1 MQAQDMPFSKVIDA
15 DQGARDHFHV
25 PKYQRE
31 YAWGR
36 KEWEQILLDI
46 EENDPGY
53 FMGSLICVKDGSDSA
68 PGWELIY
75 DVVDGQQRLTT
86 LSLLL
91 MAIYMK
97 LMGKLDGHI
106 FEDVDEKK
114 ETEATLRSLEAKLIK
129 RKKEPSPVEP
139 GGISVGKKV
148 YFLRVQP
155 SAQNHNLEDY
165 RYVLCEVGLL
175 EGQQKPAYCGNRRMY
190 QAFAYFSQELSKDR
204 PQEGSTDTAPMGV
217 SDLCNLVTKINR
229 LIFVQITVESQADAY
244 TLFESL
250 NNRGIPLTP
259 IDIIKNKLLA
269 AMDRQHHVDIDDSF
283 ERWQAII
290 NALPDV
296 AEQERFLRHFY
307 NAFKHVDQIRV
318 EGITRATKSQIIR
331 IYESL
336 IKRDAQ
342 IAFAELTEKA
352 ALYGTLLRPPEHLAA
367 PLARNLEELQRI
379 GAASAYQ
386 ILLFLFSL
394 PKEKLQGESFLE
406 NAVSLLCR
414 YHIRR
419 NITDIPAT
427 RDLDPGAIE
436 LIEGCVTEMDE
447 IGHLKLETFTHLLL
461 SGRGQPASLHQLR
474 SALEGPIYENTGMA
488 RYLLIQLDLMHHTRE
503 YQPELWAR
511 DEKGRFVWTI
521 EHVLPQSEKLPAH
534 WVQMIA
540 AGDPDKAAAVQE
552 KFVNC
557 LGNLTLSGYNSD
569 LATSAFE
576 KKQQL
581 ARDRTFLGHKINIGY
596 RNGLALNNLP
606 FEIDENILALAT
618 ATKWSSEMI
627 EARTGA
633 MVNLLI
639 EVNKLPGEESLSSSL
654 FAKSGFGDCV

>member
-1 MQAQDMPFSKVIDA
+1 M
-15 DQGARDHFHV
+15 
-25 PKYQRE
+25 
-31 YAWGR
+31 WGR
-36 KEWEQILLDI
+36 KEWEQLLLDI
-46 EENDPGY
+46 EENDSGY
-53 FMGSLICVKDGSDSA
+53 FMGSLICVKDGSDPA
-68 PGWELIY
+68 PGCELIY
-75 DVVDGQQRLTT
+75 EVVDGQQRLTT

-91 MAIYMK
+91 MALYAK
-97 LMGKLDGHI
+97 LTKTLDGHS
-106 FEDVDEKK
+106 FEDVEEK
-114 ETEATLRSLEAKLIK
+114 EDTQAALGSLRAKLLK
-129 RKKEPSPVEP
+129 RKREPNPGER
-139 GGISVGKKV
+139 GGISVGKNV

-175 EGQQKPAYCGNRRMY
+175 EGQPKPPYCGNRRTY
-190 QAFAYFSQELSKDR
+190 QAFAYFSDR
-204 PQEGSTDTAPMGV
+204 APTKV
-217 SDLCNLVTKINR
+217 SDLCDLVTKINQ
-229 LIFVQITVESQADAY
+229 LIFVQITVGSQSDAF

-250 NNRGIPLTP
+250 NNRGIPLSA

-269 AMDRQHHVDIDDSF
+269 EMDRQHHVDIDDSF
-283 ERWQAII
+283 ERWQGII

-307 NAFKHVDQIRV
+307 NAFKHLQRIRV

-336 IKRDAQ
+336 IQRDAL
-342 IAFAELTEKA
+342 IAFKELTEKA
-352 ALYGTLLRPPEHLAA
+352 ALYETLLRPPEHLPA
-367 PLARNLEELQRI
+367 PLARDLEELQRI

-386 ILLFLFSL
+386 ILLLLFSL
-394 PKEKLQGESFLE
+394 PAEQLQGEDFLGH
-406 NAVSLLCR
+406 ATSLLCR
-414 YHIRR
+414 YHVRR

-427 RDLDPGAIE
+427 RELDPAAIE
-436 LIEGCVTEMDE
+436 LIEGCAEE
-447 IGHLKLETFTHLLL
+447 IAATGHLKLETFTHLLL
-461 SGRGQPASLHQLR
+461 SGRGQPASLQQLR

-521 EHVLPQSEKLPAH
+521 EHVLPQSEKLPSH
-534 WVQMIA
+534 WIQMIA
-540 AGDPDKAAAVQE
+540 SGDPDKAATVQE
-552 KFVNC
+552 EFVNR

-569 LATSAFE
+569 LATSSFE

-606 FEIDENILALAT
+606 FQIGDNTLALAT
-618 ATKWSSEMI
+618 ATTWSAVMI
-627 EARTGA
+627 EGRTKA

-639 EVNKLPGEESLSSSL
+639 AANKLPGEEP
-654 FAKSGFGDCV
+654 